1 MYNQQKPNKCWSL
14 NELVALRALRAGREE
29 RPKRKEE
36 RRGIFL

>member
-1 MYNQQKPNKCWSL
+1 ML
-14 NELVALRALRAGREE
+14 ELERVALRALRAGREE